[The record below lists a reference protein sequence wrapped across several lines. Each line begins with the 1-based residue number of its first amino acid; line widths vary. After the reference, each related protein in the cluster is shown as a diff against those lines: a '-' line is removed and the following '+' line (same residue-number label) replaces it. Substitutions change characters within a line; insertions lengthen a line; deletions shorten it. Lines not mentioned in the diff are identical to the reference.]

1 MHHIGADGQVSVLVG
16 QHWNKGLAAD
26 PSPGPNDKPTGI
38 AVHGAMLYLSTSN
51 AVAAVKLP

>member
-1 MHHIGADGQVSVLVG
+1 VHHIGADGQVSVLVS

-26 PSPGPNDKPTGI
+26 LPPGPIDEPTGI